1 VRSSVR
7 VRSASVLGRS
17 EQDADQKPPPL
28 FLGEEAGIEGENMS
42 AAAPAPSDPSKLV
55 ERLQTLKKRL
65 ANMAKTLETN
75 VASASPVRGVQSDDI
90 VYSTPR

>member
-1 VRSSVR
+1 
-7 VRSASVLGRS
+7 
-17 EQDADQKPPPL
+17 
-28 FLGEEAGIEGENMS
+28 MS
-42 AAAPAPSDPSKLV
+42 AAAPAPSDHSKLV